1 MRKLSRRVVLL
12 FVRLLGG
19 WGAYPCSTQ
28 CSSKR
33 SARPTHF
40 AYPSR
45 SIGRT
50 HPDHPRVASA
60 QNASARCTHYPGGR
74 SLVKRSCCQPP
85 RHRSPP
91 GLPLSQLQGHFSKGG
106 KSYISMIRL
115 ARQLKRDRYDLA
127 INLHRNFWWGAA
139 VIYLA
144 SIPRRIGYAVSSS
157 PPFLTQ
163 ALPFHPRQ
171 HITISHLK
179 ATSAGLQALGSKPF
193 PEPYSPE
200 RYPLSVAPTVDDQR
214 WVDSLLDA
222 HKIEATTS
230 LVVIHPGTS
239 VEVKQWR
246 NEAWGRCATALKR
259 DWREQSS
266 VLFLLTGTHQER
278 PLLEAIAQATSA
290 RTIILTSTTI
300 GQLAALLA
308 RCRLVLGVDSGP
320 MHLAVAQGTPTLQ
333 IFGPTDP
340 QRYGAWGS
348 SQRHAIVTS
357 TYLCPGCPAIPCG
370 RLHFQPAEM
379 NSHPCV
385 RLVSEQEVIAASLA
399 LLEGTEPTPRWDR
412 SITHVNKTTRKERS
426 QMELYHETSAW
437 HHWLQ
442 RYWLLI
448 PLGLIFVMAVAGF
461 ETYMLNAST
470 DLPLQDVTDITLP
483 GSPTRFD
490 YQSLDPQARLLYIAH
505 SGANAVIVFN
515 IDSRTVVKN
524 IARHQPC
531 PRYPRRTRAQACLR
545 HRLRR

>member
-1 MRKLSRRVVLL
+1 MRKLSRRIALL
-12 FVRLLGG
+12 LVRLLGG
-19 WGAYPCSTQ
+19 WGAFLAARNARRPIAHAPRILLIHPGPLGALILTTPVLQ
-28 CSSKR
+28 ALKTHLPGAHITLAVGPWSKEAVANHPAIDHLLVCR
-33 SARPTHF
+33 F
-40 AYPSR
+40 PSYR
-45 SIGRT
+45 GI
-50 HPDHPRVASA
+50 
-60 QNASARCTHYPGGR
+60 
-74 SLVKRSCCQPP
+74 
-85 RHRSPP
+85 SP
-91 GLPLSQLQGHFSKGG
+91 KGVT
-106 KSYISMIRL
+106 SYIAMIRL

-144 SIPRRIGYAVSSS
+144 SIPRRIGYAVSSG

-163 ALPFHPRQ
+163 ALPFYPRQ

-179 ATSAGLQALGSKPF
+179 ATSAGLLALGSKPF
-193 PEPYSPE
+193 PGPYSPE

-214 WVDSLLDA
+214 WVDSLLDT

-239 VEVKQWR
+239 VEVKRWR

-278 PLLEAIAQATSA
+278 PLLEAIAQATRA

-370 RLHFQPAEM
+370 RLHFQPGEM

-385 RLVSEQEVIAASLA
+385 RLVSEQEVTAASLA
-399 LLEGTEPTPRWDR
+399 LLERTEPT
-412 SITHVNKTTRKERS
+412 S
-426 QMELYHETSAW
+426 
-437 HHWLQ
+437 
-442 RYWLLI
+442 
-448 PLGLIFVMAVAGF
+448 
-461 ETYMLNAST
+461 
-470 DLPLQDVTDITLP
+470 
-483 GSPTRFD
+483 
-490 YQSLDPQARLLYIAH
+490 
-505 SGANAVIVFN
+505 SGIVPP
-515 IDSRTVVKN
+515 
-524 IARHQPC
+524 HM
-531 PRYPRRTRAQACLR
+531 
-545 HRLRR
+545 